1 MLLSTVLHDQSCL
14 KGSSCF
20 QHQLVWLPF
29 FFEPLCALCV
39 LFMYMGARE
48 SCLRACATLLCHA
61 RVKTIGTSLCLTPSS
76 LIASATITEI
86 LIHGYF

>member
-29 FFEPLCALCV
+29 FSNPCV
-39 LFMYMGARE
+39 HCVFFMHMGARE
-48 SCLRACATLLCHA
+48 SCLRACATLLCDA

-86 LIHGYF
+86 LTHGYF

>member
-29 FFEPLCALCV
+29 LFFSNPCLQKVCSFHVHGSTRVVSSSLCYVAV
-39 LFMYMGARE
+39 SRARE
-48 SCLRACATLLCHA
+48 NHWDKPLLDVIIIDCLCHY
-61 RVKTIGTSLCLTPSS
+61 
-76 LIASATITEI
+76 
-86 LIHGYF
+86 H